1 MVRAVILLSLAAV
14 AMAQE
19 EFFEKYTFTK
29 VMANCL
35 GEDVYYDYLA
45 KVGIA
50 QRECQQFPV
59 SSLHT
64 VDYTYYSNLGYPVN
78 TGGHALYNQFPTHY
92 LGASQQHHGI
102 PQTYPQYHYLQ
113 KRQAEGDS
121 TEVADEPAVV
131 DEPAAHAAPAKQPF
145 FDQYYLLDSVNKIMA
160 SLSNYTCTLHKLGL
174 IDEYLNLHATNY
186 VEQYNQLPISDG
198 LKEDLADGINHC
210 VQLTYCLPLDR
221 LKSPL
226 PLNLQYL
233 LMAMKCEKETRVDAC
248 FKEDLRKNI
257 NEFDLS
263 LFPEDDTEESKLN
276 KLSAIVMEADSINEL
291 EIL

>member
-1 MVRAVILLSLAAV
+1 MCRAVIVLSLAAI
-14 AMAQE
+14 AMGQE
-19 EFFEKYTFTK
+19 DFFEKYSFTK
-29 VMANCL
+29 VMANCF

-50 QRECQQFPV
+50 QRECQQYPV
-59 SSLHT
+59 SSLHSI
-64 VDYTYYSNLGYPVN
+64 DYPYYEKLGYPTN
-78 TGGHALYNQFPTHY
+78 AGGYPIYSQYPSQYLGNTHY
-92 LGASQQHHGI
+92 LGNTGHHYGV
-102 PQTYPQYHYLQ
+102 PQSYQQYHYVK
-113 KRQAEGDS
+113 KRQVEEE
-121 TEVADEPAVV
+121 T
-131 DEPAAHAAPAKQPF
+131 PAAVESPKQPF
-145 FDQYYLLDSVNKIMA
+145 FDQYYLLDSVNKIQA

-174 IDEYLNLHATNY
+174 IDEYLNPNPTNY
-186 VEQYNQLPISDG
+186 LEQYNQLPISDG
-198 LKEDLADGINHC
+198 LKKDLAYGINHC
-210 VQLTYCLPLDR
+210 VQLTYCLPLER